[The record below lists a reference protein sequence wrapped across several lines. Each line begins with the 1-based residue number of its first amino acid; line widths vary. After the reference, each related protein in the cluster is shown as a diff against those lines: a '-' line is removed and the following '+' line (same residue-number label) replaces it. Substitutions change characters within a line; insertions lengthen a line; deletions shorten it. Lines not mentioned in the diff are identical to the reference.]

1 MWIIAAMKLMRVES
15 EAIYDAGKE
24 RVVEVLLEMSIG
36 IEQMAV
42 LKRRI
47 EELERQLK
55 QNSHAEP
62 QSQTAVERR
71 IPQAS
76 TEESA
81 ETDGTAEWRARWSA
95 VAK

>member
-1 MWIIAAMKLMRVES
+1 MKLTRG
-15 EAIYDAGKE
+15 EAETIYDAGKE
-24 RVVEVLLEMSIG
+24 RVVEALLEMSVG
-36 IEQMAV
+36 LEQIEV

-71 IPQAS
+71 IPQAG
-76 TEESA
+76 TEEPA
-81 ETDGTAEWRARWSA
+81 ETDGAAQWGAGRA
-95 VAK
+95 